1 MQATEEW
8 DSKALKEKPTNL
20 HFCIWWNSK
29 SEGEI
34 KIFSDKQKL
43 GDFMI
48 TWQEMRTYLERR
60 EMIWSATYLFQGKKP
75 KRRNIGR

>member
-1 MQATEEW
+1 
-8 DSKALKEKPTNL
+8 
-20 HFCIWWNSK
+20 
-29 SEGEI
+29 
-34 KIFSDKQKL
+34 
-43 GDFMI
+43 MI